1 MIKLSPSL
9 IEKYRQHVREEYNGF
24 ITREKVIEGIK
35 GEEVWTPK
43 AEFGT
48 AFHLVL
54 ENGADK
60 YWNESAQKYV
70 IQGDRMP
77 SPVVCEYSEIEL
89 ADQFYKAYGQ
99 YMTFEVRHREYIR
112 VDNFDIVL
120 SMRLDAMLGMEVHEN
135 KTTSRQFNPYFY
147 ERSLQWRIYL
157 MAMQTPKVQYNVFPY
172 KEPAPM
178 KEGQTKRRK
187 GARELREVSY
197 FPVIFHHGGDT
208 MIQEVE
214 HWTRNLINFC
224 QREELM
230 SYITV
235 KE

>member
-1 MIKLSPSL
+1 M
-9 IEKYRQHVREEYNGF
+9 EEYNGF
-24 ITREKVIEGIK
+24 ITREKLIEGLK

-60 YWNESAQKYV
+60 YWNESANAYV
-70 IQGDRMP
+70 IQDSKMP
-77 SPVVCEYSEIEL
+77 NAIVCEYSEIQL
-89 ADQFYKAYGQ
+89 ADEFHKEFGKA
-99 YMTFEVRHREYIR
+99 MVWEVRHTEYIR
-112 VDNFDIVL
+112 VDNYDIRL
-120 SMRLDAMLGMEVHEN
+120 NMRIDSLLGEEVHEN
-135 KTTSRQFNPYFY
+135 KTTTRGLKPDFY
-147 ERSLQWRIYL
+147 ERSMQWRIYL
-157 MAMQTPKVQYNVFPY
+157 MAMQTPMVQYNVFPY

-197 FPVIFHHGGDT
+197 FPIKFHHGGET

-214 HWTRNLINFC
+214 HWTRNLISFC
-224 QREELM
+224 ERNELM
-230 SYITV
+230 QYITV